1 MLEGVCGRINEVF
14 ILTENTEVALRILVE
29 AYAVLEIDCV
39 LSFSTFASC
48 FALFFSCDT
57 LTDIL
62 IDQLG
67 ELGVVSADLALV
79 HCTRQDLTLL
89 LIRCLEMRLEELLL
103 YGSLEIAHGCRYL
116 LYLAHSTHIAY
127 LHYVFSILLYN
138 YKCSL
143 K

>member
-1 MLEGVCGRINEVF
+1 MLECVSGRINKVF
-14 ILTENTEVALRILVE
+14 IFTEHAEVALRILIK
-29 AYAVLEIDCV
+29 ADAVLEIDCV

-48 FALFFSCDT
+48 FALFFSSDT

-79 HCTRQDLTLL
+79 HCTRQGLTLL
-89 LIRCLEMRLEELLL
+89 LIRCLEMRFEELLL
-103 YGSLEIAHGCRYL
+103 YGSFEIAHGCRYL

-127 LHYVFSILLYN
+127 LHYVFFNLII
-138 YKCSL
+138 
-143 K
+143 